1 MRGDTVQNIH
11 TRDVCR
17 MHYADER
24 SKCRRTKNPSHPT
37 HHHNNNNVQN
47 NSYFYYNFKTIMI
60 PSASCLQRICYQQQ
74 KYTKRSLKVLNKIP
88 GRKRNLAVQRRGIQ
102 NDCQNESQMMFST
115 NNMAAAAA
123 TAFLTL
129 SIMSST
135 NNDNSSILASRNEC
149 QCETI
154 KERHTSTIDNSQSN
168 QPRNVMVHRLRSLRG
183 RSLNEKYNV
192 DWKNVLGEGAY
203 GSVHPAR
210 LAATGEKVRVY

>member
-1 MRGDTVQNIH
+1 
-11 TRDVCR
+11 
-17 MHYADER
+17 
-24 SKCRRTKNPSHPT
+24 
-37 HHHNNNNVQN
+37 
-47 NSYFYYNFKTIMI
+47 MI
-60 PSASCLQRICYQQQ
+60 PSAACLQRICYQQQ
-74 KYTKRSLKVLNKIP
+74 NYTKRSLKVLNKIP

-115 NNMAAAAA
+115 NMAAAAA

-135 NNDNSSILASRNEC
+135 NDDSSSILASRNEC
-149 QCETI
+149 QCETM

>member
-1 MRGDTVQNIH
+1 
-11 TRDVCR
+11 
-17 MHYADER
+17 
-24 SKCRRTKNPSHPT
+24 
-37 HHHNNNNVQN
+37 
-47 NSYFYYNFKTIMI
+47 
-60 PSASCLQRICYQQQ
+60 
-74 KYTKRSLKVLNKIP
+74 
-88 GRKRNLAVQRRGIQ
+88 
-102 NDCQNESQMMFST
+102 
-115 NNMAAAAA
+115 MAAAAA